1 MAHEGKV
8 ISIYIAPQSGATM
21 VEVGSVRVVA
31 GKGLEGDRYANGVG
45 TFSGQAGTGREV
57 TLIEAEAIE
66 SLAREYDVEMD
77 QAESRRNLVTLGLPL
92 NHLVG
97 REFRV
102 GDVTLRGTRLCEPCS
117 HLEKLTQ
124 PGVRRGLVHRGGL
137 RADIVDGGVIRAG
150 DAATTEFPSDR

>member
-1 MAHEGKV
+1 MSHVGKV
-8 ISIYIAPQSGATM
+8 ISIYITPQGGATM
-21 VEVGSVRVVA
+21 VGVDSVRAVL
-31 GKGLEGDRYANGVG
+31 GKGLEGDRYANRVG
-45 TFSGQAGTGREV
+45 TFSDAPGTGRQV

-77 QAESRRNLVTLGLPL
+77 PAESRRNLVTRGLPL

-102 GDVTLRGTRLCEPCS
+102 GAATLRGLRLCEPCN
-117 HLEKLTQ
+117 HLETLTR

-137 RADIVDGGVIRAG
+137 RADIIDGGIIRTG
-150 DAATTEFPSDR
+150 DAATTAFSADP

>member
-1 MAHEGKV
+1 MSHVGKV
-8 ISIYIAPQSGATM
+8 ISIYITPQGGATM
-21 VEVGSVRVVA
+21 VGVDSVRAVL
-31 GKGLEGDRYANGVG
+31 GKGLEGDRYANRVG
-45 TFSGQAGTGREV
+45 TFSDGPGTGRQV

-77 QAESRRNLVTLGLPL
+77 PAESRRNLVTRGLPL

-102 GDVTLRGTRLCEPCS
+102 GAATLRGLRLCEPCN
-117 HLEKLTQ
+117 HLETLTR

-137 RADIVDGGVIRAG
+137 RADIIDGGIIRAG
-150 DAATTEFPSDR
+150 DAATTAFSADP